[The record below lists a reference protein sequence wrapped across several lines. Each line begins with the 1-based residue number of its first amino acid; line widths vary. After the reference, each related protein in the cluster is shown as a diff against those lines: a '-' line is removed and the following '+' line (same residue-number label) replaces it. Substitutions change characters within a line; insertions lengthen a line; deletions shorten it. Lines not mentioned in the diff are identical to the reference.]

1 MANATETKTK
11 TPETTIRA
19 ELAKLEWMIPDAKRD
34 LAKAAERLAARGI
47 AAVKECHAMIA
58 DEPCSMGWTEFAE
71 QDARHASEAKA
82 KLTALFEHR
91 QLLQYLIDEND

>member
-1 MANATETKTK
+1 MATTNETQ

-47 AAVKECHAMIA
+47 AAVKECEAMMA

-71 QDARHASEAKA
+71 QDARQAGEAKV
-82 KLTALFEHR
+82 ESDR
-91 QLLQYLIDEND
+91 VV